1 MHVCGSEAAP
11 AHQERLEIIV
21 ASGHSA
27 SCCVLII
34 NETAR
39 RGKATT
45 AGSASARD
53 AALHS

>member
-11 AHQERLEIIV
+11 AHQERLEIIA